1 MLVKM
6 MKKIEPANL
15 FKKKYLLVIT
25 WVKNTVSL

>member
-6 MKKIEPANL
+6 MKKMEPANL
-15 FKKKYLLVIT
+15 FKKKHLLVIT